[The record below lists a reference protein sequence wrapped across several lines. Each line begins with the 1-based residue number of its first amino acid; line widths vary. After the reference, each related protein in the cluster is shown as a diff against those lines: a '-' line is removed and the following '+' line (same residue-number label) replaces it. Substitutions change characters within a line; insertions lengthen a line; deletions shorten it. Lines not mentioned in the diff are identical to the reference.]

1 MGLRGEVFS
10 TRLNTEK
17 RTYFFN
23 VKENRKGDLFL
34 NIVESVKQEGESFD
48 RHQIMIYNEDVE
60 EFTRNFE
67 RAVKV
72 IRQKSGGSSS
82 GGFSKGRRDE

>member
-1 MGLRGEVFS
+1 MGLRGELFS

-23 VKENRKGDLFL
+23 VKENRRGDLFL

-48 RHQIMIYNEDVE
+48 RHQIMVYNEDVE
-60 EFTRNFE
+60 EFVRNFE
-67 RAVKV
+67 RAVSV
-72 IRQKSGGSSS
+72 IRQKSRGSSS
-82 GGFSKGRRDE
+82 GGSSTGRGRE